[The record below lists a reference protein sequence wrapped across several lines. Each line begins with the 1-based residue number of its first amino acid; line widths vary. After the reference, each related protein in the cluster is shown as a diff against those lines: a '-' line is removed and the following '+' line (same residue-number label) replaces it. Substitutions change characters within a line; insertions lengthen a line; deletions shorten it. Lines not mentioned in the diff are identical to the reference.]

1 MAASVY
7 SYEQLR
13 AAFEKGQ
20 FEPLYLFHGEE
31 RLLKVELQDVLV
43 QNALAL
49 HEQDF
54 NLDVIYGHESDA
66 AQVLAR
72 CAGYPMMAERR
83 VVLVREF
90 DKLPENR
97 SFAGYAEAPNP
108 HAVVVLV
115 VGGKANF
122 STHPYRA
129 LKAHAAL
136 CEFKKLDGRALPR
149 WTAERARDAGCELD
163 PDAAQML
170 IDLVG
175 GELSDLAS
183 EVDKLVT
190 FVADR
195 KRITPEDVLVAS
207 GQTRE
212 HNIFELQRAVAEG
225 RYEDSLRI
233 TDRLLQ
239 RSPNPKGEA
248 LRILGVLGLFF
259 LKLWRVAGARAQGAS
274 NQEMAKL
281 ANVPAYYLKEY
292 TRALR
297 RFGHRQ
303 FESAF
308 SALLS
313 ADYELKGGSARDE
326 RLILYLML
334 ERILQPVRAAR
345 AA

>member
-1 MAASVY
+1 MSASPF

-13 AAFEKGQ
+13 TAFEKGQ
-20 FEPLYLFHGEE
+20 FEPLYLFFGEE
-31 RLLKVELQDVLV
+31 RLLMVELQDLLV
-43 QNALAL
+43 RSALAR

-54 NLDVIYGHESDA
+54 NLDVIYGSESDA

-90 DKLPENR
+90 DKLSENR
-97 SFAGYAEAPNP
+97 SFAGYAESPNP
-108 HAVVVLV
+108 HAVVVLIADA
-115 VGGKANF
+115 KPNF

-129 LKAHAAL
+129 LKSHAAL
-136 CEFKKLDGRALPR
+136 CDFKKLDGRALPR
-149 WTAERARDAGCELD
+149 WTADRIRNAGCDVE
-163 PDAAQML
+163 PRAVQML

-195 KRITPEDVLVAS
+195 KRITPEDVVVAS

-212 HNIFELQRAVAEG
+212 NNIFELQRAVAEG

-233 TDRLLQ
+233 TESLLQ
-239 RSPNPKGEA
+239 RTPNPRGEA
-248 LRILGVLGLFF
+248 LRIIGVLGGFF

-274 NQEMAKL
+274 KQEMASV

-292 TRALR
+292 TRALT

-308 SALLS
+308 SALLA
-313 ADYELKGGSARDE
+313 ADYELKGGSERDE